1 MNNISVE
8 DIVVVTW
15 GFFCC
20 CCCGLFIYRIAVK
33 FNYVHTSSRCL
44 QLNTCFYFQV
54 LNHTLLNPA
63 FFVHRSSR
71 FSTTLTCFSFQVL
84 NHTLLSPAFFVGQGK
99 TVFLEALGNFH
110 VRNYIKERIALR
122 SFSKIQ
128 TLSTPNRD
136 VYNFTDGH
144 LYTVGI
150 CRISSFIFKIN
161 LSNFNVQKIMVNRF
175 KLSSTLSL
183 VLCGG

>member
-1 MNNISVE
+1 MYI
-8 DIVVVTW
+8 
-15 GFFCC
+15 
-20 CCCGLFIYRIAVK
+20 
-33 FNYVHTSSRCL
+33 HTSSRFL
-44 QLNTCFYFQV
+44 QLITCFYFQV
-54 LNHTLLNPA
+54 LNHTLLN
-63 FFVHRSSR
+63 
-71 FSTTLTCFSFQVL
+71 
-84 NHTLLSPAFFVGQGK
+84 PAFFVGQGK

-150 CRISSFIFKIN
+150 YWILSFIFKIN
-161 LSNFNVQKIMVNRF
+161 LSNFNVHKIMVNGLNYPPLF
-175 KLSSTLSL
+175 LSSRIGGENSNSFLVSKSLFCSCYQHRSKVFRFRRFTLRNCRSMAD
-183 VLCGG
+183 